1 MSKTFTVVGVSR
13 AKAKDPFKFRVANGS
28 AEDRTK
34 RLIRSGFMDVQM
46 FDIEPTSKLEA
57 LDWFEKNHPDLLS
70 QVGNKQIQAMRG
82 KLGKAAEAEANAE
95 AEGETTKAK
104 RGRKPKVVEAKEAK
118 PKRGRKPKETP
129 EAEDEGQLSPAAKQA
144 LKRLREAMMKHEK
157 SAMQKAAKEAMKLA
171 S

>member
-82 KLGKAAEAEANAE
+82 KLKL
-95 AEGETTKAK
+95 KQMLKLRAK
-104 RGRKPKVVEAKEAK
+104 PLRPSVVGSLKWLKQKKQNPSVVGSLRKP
-118 PKRGRKPKETP
+118 
-129 EAEDEGQLSPAAKQA
+129 LKQ
-144 LKRLREAMMKHEK
+144 KMR
-157 SAMQKAAKEAMKLA
+157 A